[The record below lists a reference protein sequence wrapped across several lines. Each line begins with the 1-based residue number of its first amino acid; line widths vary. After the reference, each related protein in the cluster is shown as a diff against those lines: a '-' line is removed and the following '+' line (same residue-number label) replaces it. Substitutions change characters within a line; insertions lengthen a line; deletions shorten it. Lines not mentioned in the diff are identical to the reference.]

1 MPATCFWDICCKLT
15 YRTPLLTFAVN
26 LLLLRRSLRRF
37 EWIFLS
43 NQNNPFSCSYVKMD
57 NPFLSWFFYNYTV
70 LDIMLACRLICRVR
84 HMIIKF
90 CIDVMYH
97 HFLLFFLSRS
107 FIPFPPPPHP
117 LHHPTGLTR
126 FTFFFLILYHLT
138 ILYFLFLVSLSCLL
152 YFNW

>member
-1 MPATCFWDICCKLT
+1 MPATFFWDISCKLT

-37 EWIFLS
+37 ESFCPTRTILS
-43 NQNNPFSCSYVKMD
+43 LVHMLKWTTHSFPD
-57 NPFLSWFFYNYTV
+57 FFYNYTV
-70 LDIMLACRLICRVR
+70 LDIMLACRLICTVR

-107 FIPFPPPPHP
+107 FIPFAPPPRP
-117 LHHPTGLTR
+117 LQQTTGLTR
-126 FTFFFLILYHLT
+126 FTYFFLILYHLT
-138 ILYFLFLVSLSCLL
+138 ILYFLFLASLSCLL